1 LTLASA
7 RADPMQAFVRVA
19 VIAAAWLVLPI
30 VAHAVPSF
38 ARQTGLECTTCHLSW
53 PELTSVGRQFK
64 LGGYTLMKETTDERP
79 WLPTSNDGPPPEIP
93 LAAML
98 QGSVTNTRTTDADPG
113 SFPRNNAL
121 VMQQASLFLAGRL
134 AEYFGA
140 FVQWTYDGIAHHSS
154 VDNVDV
160 RVAGELKREDLDVSY
175 GLTVNN
181 NPTVSDIYNS
191 TPAWSFPFASSSV
204 AVTPNASTLIAG
216 GLAAQVAGLGAYS
229 MWNKT
234 LYAEVAEYRTA
245 NEWLSVLRAG
255 TDKATDAVLQGN
267 APYWRVALQH
277 VWNEGE
283 QMVMLGTYGI
293 DARKF
298 PDSLDPTG
306 TSDRFRDIGVDA
318 QYQFVG
324 ERHRFSTQLNW
335 IRERQ
340 TLDGTFAAGGSTNPT
355 DTLRTFSAKATYY
368 LDAKY
373 GATLGYFHTTGSTD
387 DGLYN
392 TGQPVTGSATG
403 SPENSGYIFEFDWL
417 PRRDIR
423 LALQYTAYR
432 EFNGA
437 GSNYDGFGRNAKDN
451 DTLYFIAWLMF

>member
-1 LTLASA
+1 
-7 RADPMQAFVRVA
+7 
-19 VIAAAWLVLPI
+19 
-30 VAHAVPSF
+30 
-38 ARQTGLECTTCHLSW
+38 
-53 PELTSVGRQFK
+53 
-64 LGGYTLMKETTDERP
+64 MKETTEQRP
-79 WLPTSNDGPPPEIP
+79 WLPTSNDGPPPKLP

-121 VMQQASLFLAGRL
+121 ALQQASLFLAGRL
-134 AEYFGA
+134 AEHFGA
-140 FVQWTYDGIAHHSS
+140 FAQWTYDGIAHHSS

-160 RVAGELKREDLDVSY
+160 RVAGQLKHEDLDVSY

-181 NPTVSDIYNS
+181 NPTVSDVYNS
-191 TPAWSFPFASSSV
+191 TPAWGFPFASSRV
-204 AVTPNASTLIAG
+204 AVVPNASTLIDG
-216 GLAAQVAGLGAYS
+216 GLAAQVAGVGVYS

-234 LYAEVAEYRTA
+234 IYAEVAGYRTA

-255 TDKATDAVLQGN
+255 TDKTIDAILQGN

-283 QMVMLGTYGI
+283 QMVMFGAYGV

-298 PDSLDPTG
+298 PDSLDPVG
-306 TSDRFRDIGVDA
+306 ASDRFRDIGVDA
-318 QYQFVG
+318 QYQFVAD
-324 ERHRFSTQLNW
+324 RHRFSAQLNS

-340 TLDGTFAAGGSTNPT
+340 RLNGTFVAGGSTNPT
-355 DTLRTFSAKATYY
+355 NTLQTFRGKATYY
-368 LDAKY
+368 FNEKY
-373 GATLGYFHTTGSTD
+373 GATLSYFRTTGSTD
-387 DGLYN
+387 NGLYN
-392 TGQPVTGSATG
+392 TGQPITGSAAG
-403 SPENSGYIFEFDWL
+403 SPNSSGYIFEVDWL
-417 PRRDIR
+417 PRRDMR

-451 DTLYFIAWLMF
+451 DALYCVAWLMF